1 MTAPDDTTVPAVSIH
16 DLWFA
21 YDGPPVLREV
31 SFDIAAGDFVSI
43 IGPNGGGKTTHLK
56 LLLGQL
62 APTRGSVQV
71 FGQAPDAAR
80 KRLGYMPQQI
90 SLDASFP
97 VTAMDIVLMG
107 RLGHGFPAGPFRR
120 ADREAA
126 ETALRDVEAHDLRNR
141 GFFSLSGG
149 QRQRVLIARAL
160 ASGPELLLLD
170 EPTASLDPAVQDDLY
185 ELLTRLNQRMTVVLV
200 SHDIGVVSKHV
211 RTVVCV
217 SGQVAIHPVEA
228 ISGEL
233 ARVLFH
239 GAEELNLV
247 RHDQCEGGHPGHPPG
262 TRHERLTAVPRG
274 DSPGR
279 TDDYHGIASAGTDH
293 PGPATDAAAGH
304 PERR

>member
-1 MTAPDDTTVPAVSIH
+1 MTAPGATTVSAVSIR

-43 IGPNGGGKTTHLK
+43 IGPNGGGKTTLLK
-56 LLLGQL
+56 LLLGL
-62 APTRGSVQV
+62 LSPTRGSVRV
-71 FGQAPDAAR
+71 FGQVPDAAR

-90 SLDASFP
+90 SLDARFP

-107 RLGHGFPAGPFRR
+107 RLGHSFPAGPFRR

-126 ETALRDVEAHDLRNR
+126 ETALRDVEARDLGNR

-185 ELLTRLNQRMTVVLV
+185 ELLTRLNQRMTIVLV

-239 GAEELNLV
+239 GAEDVKLV

-262 TRHERLTAVPRG
+262 TRHATHTTA
-274 DSPGR
+274 GR
-279 TDDYHGIASAGTDH
+279 
-293 PGPATDAAAGH
+293 

>member
-1 MTAPDDTTVPAVSIH
+1 LTASRDAAVPAVSIR

-31 SFDIAAGDFVSI
+31 SFDIAAGDFVSV
-43 IGPNGGGKTTHLK
+43 IGPNGGGKTTLLK
-56 LLLGQL
+56 LLLGL
-62 APTRGSVQV
+62 LSPTRGSVQV
-71 FGQAPDAAR
+71 LGRTPDAAR

-97 VTAMDIVLMG
+97 VTAMDVVLMG
-107 RLGHGFPAGPFRR
+107 RLGHGFPAGMFRR

-126 ETALRDVEAHDLRNR
+126 ETALSDVEARDLGNR

-185 ELLTRLNQRMTVVLV
+185 ELLTRLNERMTVVLV

-217 SGQVAIHPVEA
+217 SREVAIHPVEA

-239 GAEELNLV
+239 GADEVKLV

-262 TRHERLTAVPRG
+262 TRHPTHMAALPDEAMGR
-274 DSPGR
+274 PG
-279 TDDYHGIASAGTDH
+279 GLPGFASVITH
-293 PGPATDAAAGH
+293 RPGPNADTGR
-304 PERR
+304 PGQR

>member
-1 MTAPDDTTVPAVSIH
+1 MTAPEATTVPAVSIR

-31 SFDIAAGDFVSI
+31 SFDLAAGDFVSI
-43 IGPNGGGKTTHLK
+43 IGPNGGGKTTLLK
-56 LLLGQL
+56 LLLGL
-62 APTRGSVQV
+62 LSPTRGSLRV
-71 FGQAPDAAR
+71 FGQAPDAVR

-90 SLDASFP
+90 SLDTSFP

-107 RLGHGFPAGPFRR
+107 RLGRGFPAGPFRR

-126 ETALRDVEAHDLRNR
+126 ETALHDVEAHDLRSR

-149 QRQRVLIARAL
+149 QRQRILIARAL
-160 ASGPELLLLD
+160 ASGPDLLLLD
-170 EPTASLDPAVQDDLY
+170 EPTASLDPAVQADLY
-185 ELLTRLNQRMTVVLV
+185 ELLTRLNRRMTIVLV

-239 GAEELNLV
+239 GAEDVKLV

-262 TRHERLTAVPRG
+262 TRHATHTIA
-274 DSPGR
+274 GR
-279 TDDYHGIASAGTDH
+279 
-293 PGPATDAAAGH
+293 